1 MLDRETIEKIK
12 KACEIH
18 GGRSLVERW
27 EDGTITEES
36 ISAAYDELV
45 AGRSRRNS
53 SISISDFVSTCAIA
67 CYKMAL
73 ARGEI

>member
-12 KACEIH
+12 KACELY
-18 GGRSLVERW
+18 GGGLIERW

-73 ARGEI
+73 ARGKI